1 MQEHW
6 LSVEESAAH
15 LGVSRDTIYKW
26 LVPKNMPAHR
36 VGSLWKFLPS
46 GVVTASTPTGIKGP
60 GCGLLELKPSVRAPV
75 PIEQRTF
82 TPDVVSPAG
91 SN

>member
-46 GVVTASTPTGIKGP
+46 GVVTVPTRTRATWRNCELLQISPSGI
-60 GCGLLELKPSVRAPV
+60 L
-75 PIEQRTF
+75 PILNDAL
-82 TPDVVSPAG
+82 PIA
-91 SN
+91 

>member
-1 MQEHW
+1 MQERC
-6 LSVEESAAH
+6 LSAGDTAAH

-46 GVVTASTPTGIKGP
+46 GVVTVPTRTRATWRNCELLQISPSGI
-60 GCGLLELKPSVRAPV
+60 L
-75 PIEQRTF
+75 PILNDAL
-82 TPDVVSPAG
+82 PIA
-91 SN
+91 